1 MIMRKHKLNELTAI
15 IDVSIYD
22 GKLLKDREISLNAY
36 YDGKLLKDK
45 EITPNNE
52 IHKAEFI
59 ILFFNSGDT
68 EATQISCYLRN
79 RNKDAKSMVN
89 KISFALQKIA

>member
-22 GKLLKDREISLNAY
+22 GKLLKD
-36 YDGKLLKDK
+36 K

-52 IHKAEFI
+52 MHKAEFI
-59 ILFFNSGDT
+59 ILFFNSGDS

-79 RNKDAKSMVN
+79 RNKAAESVQN
-89 KISFALQKIA
+89 KISFALHKVA